1 MLRGVLSIHPGL
13 AVASVQGHGC
23 SSDALGKLAE
33 RRGQVVWGVWLL
45 GEMGGEGGSVETV
58 EVSSAQFGGGA
69 LRGDE
74 PSVFGVWIGLG
85 DYWIWVFRN
94 KRIHAGKDVTTRAAP
109 RSPSRVGSFALKLK
123 THHPVTIQKKRLPEA
138 TA

>member
-33 RRGQVVWGVWLL
+33 RRGQVVECVLLL
-45 GEMGGEGGSVETV
+45 GEKGGKGGSVEIA

-69 LRGDE
+69 LWGDE
-74 PSVFGVWIGLG
+74 PSAFRVGIGLG
-85 DYWIWVFRN
+85 AYWIWVFRN
-94 KRIHAGKDVTTRAAP
+94 KRIHAGKDVTTKAAP
-109 RSPSRVGSFALKLK
+109 RSPSRLGSFALKLN
-123 THHPVTIQKKRLPEA
+123 THHPVTTQKKRLPEA